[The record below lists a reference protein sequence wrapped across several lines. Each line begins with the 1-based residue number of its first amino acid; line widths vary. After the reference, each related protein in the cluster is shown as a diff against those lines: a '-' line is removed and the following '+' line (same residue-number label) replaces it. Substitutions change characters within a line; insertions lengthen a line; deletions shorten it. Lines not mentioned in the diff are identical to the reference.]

1 MTSLLSNRALS
12 QDQLDIENMC
22 MIIAAFQA
30 SGNLSQELQNLI
42 LGKVAQSLQSL
53 SIEELA
59 KLFATISRYASVEQ
73 QSGKESQ

>member
-1 MTSLLSNRALS
+1 MTSVLSNRALS
-12 QDQLDIENMC
+12 QDELDIENVC

-30 SGNLSQELQNLI
+30 SGNLTQELQNLI
-42 LGKVAQSLQSL
+42 LGKVVQSLQSL

-59 KLFATISRYASVEQ
+59 KLFATISRYGSVEQ

>member
-1 MTSLLSNRALS
+1 VTSLLSNRALS

-42 LGKVAQSLQSL
+42 LGKVTQSLQSL